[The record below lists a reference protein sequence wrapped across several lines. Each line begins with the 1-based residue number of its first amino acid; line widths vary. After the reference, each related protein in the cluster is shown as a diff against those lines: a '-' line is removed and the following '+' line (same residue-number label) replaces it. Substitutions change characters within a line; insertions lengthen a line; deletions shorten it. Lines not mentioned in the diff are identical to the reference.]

1 MFIEF
6 KNAEDAQL
14 AILSVHNHPFDAKH
28 TFKVNRFTDVDKFAE
43 LDEAYVEPTIE
54 EFVPKVCVHSQL
66 RMILLI
72 FCRSIYAPG
81 SPIPKVAISMLLIAG
96 MKF

>member
-6 KNAEDAQL
+6 KNVEDAQL

-28 TFKVNRFTDVDKFAE
+28 TFKLNRFTDVDKFAE

-54 EFVPKVCVHSQL
+54 EFVPKVRSLPELPV
-66 RMILLI
+66 IFLI
-72 FCRSIYAPG
+72 FLRSIYAPG